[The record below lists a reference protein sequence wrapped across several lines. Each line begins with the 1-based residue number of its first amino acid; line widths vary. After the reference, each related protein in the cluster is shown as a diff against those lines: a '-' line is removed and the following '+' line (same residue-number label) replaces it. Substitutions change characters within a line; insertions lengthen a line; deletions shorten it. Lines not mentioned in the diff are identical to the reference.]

1 MLQCPV
7 SLTIPSVK
15 MRPMRCPVVPLLVLC
30 SFATGVAARDW
41 LAQGFVATPSDAPP
55 SLRDALP
62 GAGIGP
68 DQAAAIARA
77 QTGGRVLDVQRV
89 PEGATSAFAVR
100 LLLDAGRVRTVV
112 VDGQSGRLR

>member
-1 MLQCPV
+1 
-7 SLTIPSVK
+7 
-15 MRPMRCPVVPLLVLC
+15 MRCLVVPLLMLS
-30 SFATGVAARDW
+30 SFATGVAAQDW
-41 LAQGFVATPSDAPP
+41 LAQGFVAKPLQSPSGAPP

-77 QTGGRVLDVQRV
+77 RTGGRVLDVQQV
-89 PEGATSAFAVR
+89 SDGATSAFAVR